1 MINFK
6 KLTFLF
12 LFVGTAFLAI
22 SQKIIGYIPQY
33 RTIAWMDGAVEW
45 DKMTDYYYFGSLPT
59 SSGGITIEQQARFDH
74 VLAKGVEYNKNVW
87 LSVGGWGKSANF
99 ITVANSASLRQNFAN
114 EALRLCQLHGLK
126 GVDIDWEFPSYG
138 QETAFKNFFKTL
150 YETLNPAG
158 YLVSA
163 AAGGEAA
170 HADKWL
176 DETFNY
182 IDDLNI
188 MSYDAPATYS
198 NHASLQFMKDAMD
211 LYHAQGCPYEKM
223 LGGVAFYS
231 RCAGVAMYSGIL
243 NGASNKQ
250 AAYENDLTNG
260 YCYNGRNTIE
270 DKIDYVMG
278 KGGIGILIWEVTQ
291 DVKGQYSLLNACDL
305 AMDPYTCSVA
315 NPDLGSDVSICGLN
329 AVTLDGGVSTASG
342 RTFTWKKDGVTQ
354 VNQNASATTYSAS
367 SAGTYTLEVWE
378 NGCSRSDEIIV
389 TGTLNSI
396 DLGGP
401 YDLCSPVEYA
411 LDAAVSE
418 AGRTIQWY
426 ENNAEIIGETGS
438 TIMVNRAGD
447 YKVVISASGCNAVQ
461 STAIVTSSVPFAD
474 DDTVCT
480 SGLQAELVASESVDW
495 FASEVSASALA
506 TGTTYN
512 PVINNNTTFW
522 IAGSGAA
529 ATNYTTMKSA
539 FGNTGWAANQSVY
552 ANKLTVETEIT
563 IDAVSVD
570 PSNAGTV
577 VVNLVES
584 DGVTVVKTKT
594 FNSVSGL
601 TELSLGWTGI
611 QPGTYYLNCVGTTVQ
626 LYVDPVLDA
635 SNYSIPN
642 VVTVDKNC
650 FADWDEPYGDA
661 YQASTNY
668 GNFVNLKVT
677 AGAACD
683 RVPVDVVIDASNSQ
697 CLTVGVDD
705 IKTNELD
712 VYPNPTSSEFIINS
726 DFGGVLSIVDIKGA
740 LVYSNKIT
748 TGQVIVG
755 DELKSGV
762 YFARLQAGDGISVVK
777 IVKK

>member
-1 MINFK
+1 MINCK
-6 KLTFLF
+6 KLAFLF
-12 LFVGTAFLAI
+12 LFVGTTFLGI

-74 VLAKGVEYNKNVW
+74 VLAKGAQYNKNVW
-87 LSVGGWGKSANF
+87 LSIGGWGKSTNF
-99 ITVANSASLRQNFAN
+99 ITVANSPTLRQSFAD

-163 AAGGEAA
+163 AAGGEAT

-176 DETFNY
+176 DETFDY

-188 MSYDAPATYS
+188 MSYDAPNTYS

-243 NGASNKQ
+243 NGATNKQ
-250 AAYENDLTNG
+250 AAYENDLTSG

-278 KGGIGILIWEVTQ
+278 KGGLGILIWEVTQ

-315 NPDLGSDVSICGLN
+315 APGLGSDVSICGLS

-401 YDLCSPVEYA
+401 YDLCSPVEYT
-411 LDAAVSE
+411 LDAAVSGN
-418 AGRTIQWY
+418 GRTIQWY
-426 ENNAEIIGETGS
+426 KNNNAIDGS
-438 TIMVNRAGD
+438 TFSTLTVNSAGD
-447 YKVVISASGCNAVQ
+447 YKVVVAASGCTSVEA
-461 STAIVTSSVPFAD
+461 TATITSSVPFAD

-495 FASEVSASALA
+495 YASEVSASALA
-506 TGTTYN
+506 TGATYN
-512 PVINNNTTFW
+512 PVINSNTTFW
-522 IAGSGAA
+522 MAGSGASA
-529 ATNYTTMKSA
+529 EPYTTLSSSV
-539 FGNTGWAANQSVY
+539 GGGWNSGTANYGRKIEV
-552 ANKLTVETEIT
+552 
-563 IDAVSVD
+563 
-570 PSNAGTV
+570 
-577 VVNLVES
+577 
-584 DGVTVVKTKT
+584 
-594 FNSVSGL
+594 L
-601 TELSLGWTGI
+601 TELSIDGISVEAANAGSVVINLKESDGTTVAETKTFSVSAGENDLVLGWTNINPGDYYI
-611 QPGTYYLNCVGTTVQ
+611 DAVGSGVQLKIGSTPPGTDFL
-626 LYVDPVLDA
+626 
-635 SNYSIPN
+635 IPN
-642 VVTVDKNC
+642 VFFSEDNGYANWGGGYSAT
-650 FADWDEPYGDA
+650 
-661 YQASTNY
+661 TNY
-668 GNFVNLKVT
+668 GFFYNLKIT
-677 AGAACD
+677 AGALCD
-683 RVPVDVVIDASNSQ
+683 RVPVNVVIDASISQ
-697 CLTVGVDD
+697 CLTVGLGD
-705 IKTNELD
+705 IKTQEFN

-726 DFGGVLSIVDIKGA
+726 DFGGVLSILDIKGA

-748 TGQVIVG
+748 AGQVTVG
-755 DELKSGV
+755 AELKSGV
-762 YFARLQAGDGISVVK
+762 YFARLQAGDSISVVK